1 MEAELEAMTWTV
13 RYRNTKQIEKAISKM
28 RPSVRKA
35 FAEAVF
41 DLIKQGPRPHGWHTK
56 ELQGDYKGLV
66 SLRLDYR
73 HRMIYSKQSDELV
86 IEIIEVS
93 TRENA
98 YS

>member
-1 MEAELEAMTWTV
+1 MTWTV
-13 RYRNTKQIEKAISKM
+13 QYRNTKQIEKAVDKM

-35 FAEAVF
+35 FAEAVI
-41 DLIKQGPRPHGWHTK
+41 DLMEQGPKPHGWHTK
-56 ELQGDYKGLV
+56 ELQGDYRGLM
-66 SLRLDYR
+66 SLRLDFR
-73 HRMIYSKQSDELV
+73 HRMVYSAHSSELV